1 MKKFRILGIVAIL
14 VIAVEAIFSIAVGWK
29 EASDSFME
37 GYNSAYQKEHPFDTY
52 RSVTVGVRPLDTTQP
67 DSITNSLTKEN
78 VPYKIKEVYVPIL
91 PPAWSNIVIFIG
103 GLSALGIFGGIYC
116 LIRLLIAISKRKVFS
131 QTNVVRIRVFT
142 YSLVIFQFLNSLVE
156 WLDHL
161 EVTKQVAL
169 KGYEIKDFHLSA
181 DWTLLV
187 VLILFTEI
195 FAVGVKIKEEQDL
208 TV

>member
-1 MKKFRILGIVAIL
+1 MKKFRILGIIAIL
-14 VIAVEAIFSIAVGWK
+14 VIVTEFIFSITADRK
-29 EASDSFME
+29 DISDSFME
-37 GYNSAYQKEHPFDTY
+37 GFNSTNQKEHFESY
-52 RSVTVGVRPLDTTQP
+52 RSVAVSVRPLETTRL
-67 DSITNSLTKEN
+67 DSLTNSYTKEN
-78 VPYKIKEVYVPIL
+78 VPYKIKKVDVPIH
-91 PPAWSNIVIFIG
+91 PSVWSTIIMVFG
-103 GLSALGIFGGIYC
+103 GLSAFAILAGIYC
-116 LIRLLIAISKRKVFS
+116 LIRLLIAISKRDVFS
-131 QTNVVRIRVFT
+131 RVNIVRIRVFT
-142 YSLVIFQFLNSLVE
+142 YSLVIFQLLNSLLE

-161 EVTKQVAL
+161 TVTKQIAL